1 MRQVIAACALLLLAG
16 LSSRKAQPVADE
28 PEVRLYDF
36 GVILQGYD
44 SAPGKGVTAV
54 FGFEEQYPKPD
65 DAATF
70 PTRRNDGCPFAYRPG
85 VTPSGLVY
93 AVASP
98 LGHWS
103 AVSVEC
109 ADAAGGRLWRVSAPL
124 PVHEALTALIQRL
137 MLADAVRISMQVW
150 NEGHLFGTA
159 QGRLGQ
165 ELAVSRTQ
173 SRSYLHNFDR
183 NRLLSGDVD
192 VPWASDFLSGIQVR
206 AQVSGLAAGRLRVQG
221 CIESREL
228 TDLASLSVQ
237 GGQVR
242 LPRSTDTS
250 TAFAC
255 DVANPGRFEV
265 QCANGQTIEIQ
276 VTCTG
281 TVDDLELSLSD
292 GGCVIMADLSSTLL
306 RRQTSSDVFDFYWR
320 HYRARSPVS
329 GLPSDA
335 DAATAFAQH
344 WQHAAGPQMAACIGP
359 LALWV
364 FSAEGA
370 SDASQVQ
377 RFVAD
382 LRRPQARNWR
392 LRVWELDGQPDPTS
406 VPGSSPRSDMHWR
419 VIEHQ
424 PADQFHV
431 QCSRLVDRYV
441 PVTAGPAVRDMNL
454 RDDCVGI
461 AGSLACGGGQV
472 EACIRFRQAAGEVE
486 NFDSKAAGK
495 GTVIVQRRPVQ
506 VTELRFSGTGNRLE
520 AAITRDGKLLYGLLE
535 RVD

>member
-16 LSSRKAQPVADE
+16 LSSRQAQPAPDE

-36 GVILQGYD
+36 GAILQGYEF
-44 SAPGKGVTAV
+44 APGKGVTAV
-54 FGFEEQYPKPD
+54 FGFEDQHPKP

-98 LGHWS
+98 LGLWN
-103 AVSVEC
+103 AGSVEC
-109 ADAAGGRLWRVSAPL
+109 ADPAGGRLWRVTAPL

-137 MLADAVRISMQVW
+137 KLADAARISMQVW
-150 NEGHLFGTA
+150 SEGRVLGTA

-165 ELAVSRTQ
+165 ELVVSRTQ
-173 SRSYLHNFDR
+173 SRSYLRYFDR

-206 AQVSGLAAGRLRVQG
+206 AQVTSVLAGRLRIQG

-228 TDLASLSVQ
+228 IGLAALSVQ
-237 GGQVR
+237 GGKVR

-250 TAFAC
+250 TTFAC

-276 VTCTG
+276 VTCTS
-281 TVDDLELSLSD
+281 TVDDLELNLSD
-292 GGCVIMADLSSTLL
+292 GGRVIMADLGSTLL
-306 RRQTSSDVFDFYWR
+306 RRQTSSDVFDFYWH
-320 HYRARSPVS
+320 HYRARVAVS
-329 GLPSDA
+329 GPPSDA
-335 DAATAFAQH
+335 DAATAFVEL
-344 WQHAAGPQMAACIGP
+344 WQHAAVPQMAACIGP

-364 FSAEGA
+364 FPADSALE
-370 SDASQVQ
+370 ASQVH
-377 RFVAD
+377 RFIAD
-382 LRRPQARNWR
+382 LRRPKTQNWR
-392 LRVWELDGQPDPTS
+392 LRVWELDGRPDPTS
-406 VPGSSPRSDMHWR
+406 VPESRPSSDIHWQ

-441 PVTAGPAVRDMNL
+441 VVTGGPAVRDMNL
-454 RDDCVGI
+454 RDDCVGT
-461 AGSLACGGGQV
+461 AGSLVAGGGHV
-472 EACIRFRQAAGEVE
+472 AACFRFRQAAGEIE
-486 NFDSKAAGK
+486 NFDTKAAGK
-495 GTVIVQRRPVQ
+495 GTVIVQRRPVR

-520 AAITRDGKLLYGLLE
+520 AAVAQDGKLLYGLLE